1 MSNNNSKLQS
11 QQSVDGSKLSPT
23 LENSTVKIKLDVKEE
38 VLKQIIK
45 YIYTDYVD
53 HIENIT
59 EDLLEAAHWLKLPGE
74 FYVGLSLEMI
84 RRWVHVR

>member
-1 MSNNNSKLQS
+1 M
-11 QQSVDGSKLSPT
+11 
-23 LENSTVKIKLDVKEE
+23 VKIKLDVKEE

-59 EDLLEAAHWLKLPGE
+59 EDLLEAAHWLKLPGQ
-74 FYVGLSLEMI
+74 
-84 RRWVHVR
+84 